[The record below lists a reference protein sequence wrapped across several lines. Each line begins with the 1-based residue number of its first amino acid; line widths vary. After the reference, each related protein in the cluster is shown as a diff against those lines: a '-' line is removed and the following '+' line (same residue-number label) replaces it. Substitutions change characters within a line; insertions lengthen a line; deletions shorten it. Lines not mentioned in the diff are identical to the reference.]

1 MVDIPEHLLLR
12 SAEARAKAL
21 GISVD
26 QALAEM
32 KGESEPTV
40 VSKDPEV
47 KVIEEAPAPAVE
59 APAPAAEEAPAPA
72 AEEAPAPAAEEAPA
86 PAAAAVKTDAPD
98 EVDFA
103 PEVKVTQRL
112 LTVVKAKPIQKP
124 VAEPVD
130 KVNTWPHLM
139 LPEFVAL
146 TAMTAFLIF
155 LSAIIIF
162 FTLEKLTQHLH
173 TKVIILTLLLS
184 TQGYYFMYDLEKI
197 IINRLQFTLESK
209 DSVYNYHPKEYSINE
224 LQQKN
229 ISMLN
234 LLSDKIDSS
243 SKILSSAYA
252 GIPLKKLNLQ
262 FNQVKIIYSEITKSD
277 ILWLVSSQGS
287 KNYLL
292 LNKENSKEV
301 LKNFSQMLIP
311 LGLEM
316 KIIAQNNCCLL
327 IKTKDN

>member
-21 GISVD
+21 GISVE

-40 VSKDPEV
+40 VSKDPDV
-47 KVIEEAPAPAVE
+47 KVIDEAPAAE
-59 APAPAAEEAPAPA
+59 APTPAAEEAPAPA
-72 AEEAPAPAAEEAPA
+72 AEAPAPAAEAPA

-146 TAMTAFLIF
+146 MAMTAFLIF
-155 LSAIIIF
+155 LSAILQAPL
-162 FTLEKLTQHLH
+162 LEEANPNVTPNPAKAPWYFLGLQE
-173 TKVIILTLLLS
+173 LLS
-184 TQGYYFMYDLEKI
+184 YWDPQI
-197 IINRLQFTLESK
+197 
-209 DSVYNYHPKEYSINE
+209 
-224 LQQKN
+224 
-229 ISMLN
+229 
-234 LLSDKIDSS
+234 
-243 SKILSSAYA
+243 A
-252 GIPLKKLNLQ
+252 GVMIPLVLGVGLFMAFPYIDRNPETHPSKRKFAIMFYTFFLAGAGVLT
-262 FNQVKIIYSEITKSD
+262 IIGVLFRGPGWNWTYPWID
-277 ILWLVSSQGS
+277 GIWFDD
-287 KNYLL
+287 LL
-292 LNKENSKEV
+292 DWIHFE
-301 LKNFSQMLIP
+301 
-311 LGLEM
+311 
-316 KIIAQNNCCLL
+316 
-327 IKTKDN
+327 

>member
-21 GISVD
+21 GISVE

-40 VSKDPEV
+40 VSKDPDV
-47 KVIEEAPAPAVE
+47 KVIDEAPAAEETPAPPAE
-59 APAPAAEEAPAPA
+59 TPAPAAEETPAPA
-72 AEEAPAPAAEEAPA
+72 AESSV

-146 TAMTAFLIF
+146 MAMTAFLIF
-155 LSAIIIF
+155 LSAILQAPL
-162 FTLEKLTQHLH
+162 LEEANPNVTPNPAKAPWYFLGLQE
-173 TKVIILTLLLS
+173 LLS
-184 TQGYYFMYDLEKI
+184 YWDPQIAGVMIPLVLGVGLFMAFPYIDRNPE
-197 IINRLQFTLESK
+197 THPSK
-209 DSVYNYHPKEYSINE
+209 RKFAIMFYTFFLAGAGV
-224 LQQKN
+224 LT
-229 ISMLN
+229 
-234 LLSDKIDSS
+234 
-243 SKILSSAYA
+243 ILS
-252 GIPLKKLNLQ
+252 
-262 FNQVKIIYSEITKSD
+262 
-277 ILWLVSSQGS
+277 
-287 KNYLL
+287 
-292 LNKENSKEV
+292 
-301 LKNFSQMLIP
+301 LIH
-311 LGLEM
+311 
-316 KIIAQNNCCLL
+316 I
-327 IKTKDN
+327 

>member
-21 GISVD
+21 GISVE

-40 VSKDPEV
+40 VSKDPDV
-47 KVIEEAPAPAVE
+47 KVIDE

-72 AEEAPAPAAEEAPA
+72 AEEAPAPAAEAPAAEAPA

-146 TAMTAFLIF
+146 MAMTAFLIF
-155 LSAIIIF
+155 LSAILQAPL
-162 FTLEKLTQHLH
+162 LEEANPNVTPNPAKAPWYFLGLQE
-173 TKVIILTLLLS
+173 LLS
-184 TQGYYFMYDLEKI
+184 YWDPQI
-197 IINRLQFTLESK
+197 
-209 DSVYNYHPKEYSINE
+209 
-224 LQQKN
+224 
-229 ISMLN
+229 
-234 LLSDKIDSS
+234 
-243 SKILSSAYA
+243 A
-252 GIPLKKLNLQ
+252 GVMIPLVLGVGLFMAFPYIDRNPETHPSKRKFAIMFYTFFLAGAGVLT
-262 FNQVKIIYSEITKSD
+262 IIGVLFRGPGWNWTYPWID
-277 ILWLVSSQGS
+277 GIWFDD
-287 KNYLL
+287 LL
-292 LNKENSKEV
+292 DWIHFE
-301 LKNFSQMLIP
+301 
-311 LGLEM
+311 
-316 KIIAQNNCCLL
+316 
-327 IKTKDN
+327 